1 VSPPA
6 DAIALSLAR
15 LRHTAWLLA
24 SDLPLAQAEER
35 ASQAGRQIVLV
46 DGENGTPALAVLS
59 WQGTDPVESTR
70 PPRLPR
76 RTLSRNATKTL
87 VVAHAL
93 LSDPEVSRASVTQ
106 SQVLAVIQLLSS
118 RSGESWAIPSLRA
131 ELPQAGFLTPC
142 REGWAPGP
150 VMSAWDRPTREV
162 MAQAAQQLREHPAWP
177 ETRHG

>member
-15 LRHTAWLLA
+15 LRHAAWLPA
-24 SDLPLAQAEER
+24 SELPLTQAEER
-35 ASQAGRQIVLV
+35 VAQAGRQIVLV

-59 WQGTDPVESTR
+59 WEGTDPVESTR

-87 VVAHAL
+87 VVVHAL
-93 LSDPEVSRASVTQ
+93 LSDPEVSRAWVTQ
-106 SQVLAVIQLLSS
+106 SQVLAVIQLMSS

-162 MAQAAQQLREHPAWP
+162 MAQAAQQLWGHPTWP

>member
-1 VSPPA
+1 VSASA
-6 DAIALSLAR
+6 DEIALSLAR
-15 LRHTAWLLA
+15 LRHAAWLPA

-35 ASQAGRQIVLV
+35 ATQAGRQIVLV

-59 WQGTDPVESTR
+59 WQGIDPVESTR

-142 REGWAPGP
+142 GEGWTPGP
-150 VMSAWDRPTREV
+150 VMEAWDRPTRDV
-162 MAQAAQQLREHPAWP
+162 MAQAAQQLLEHPAWP